1 MIRLIAT
8 GVWICL
14 VTVLSGY
21 AATLWHTETTPKTE
35 VDKLFGGLQPVK
47 TNLISVPVVS
57 SGNIQGY
64 VVAQFT
70 FTMQSDELRR
80 MSVKP
85 DVFLLDAAFR
95 AIYGEDAAMLRG
107 AKKQDLQA
115 LTTAIKTRVNQRFGK
130 DLVEDVLIE
139 KYTFVPKDEVR
150 DGANLIKMRPEFA
163 R

>member
-14 VTVLSGY
+14 VTALSSY
-21 AATLWHTETTPKTE
+21 AASMWQMQSTAGQE
-35 VDKLFGGLQPVK
+35 VDKLFGGLRSMQ
-47 TNLISVPVVS
+47 TSTISVPVVS
-57 SGNIQGY
+57 DGAVQGY

-70 FTMQSDELRR
+70 FTMNSDVERR

-95 AIYGEDAAMLRG
+95 AIYGSDPSVLRG
-107 AKKQDLQA
+107 ARKQDLQE
-115 LTTAIKTRVNQRFGK
+115 LTASIKERSNARFGK
-130 DLVEDVLIE
+130 PFIEDVLIE
-139 KYTFVPKDEVR
+139 KYNFVPKSEAR
-150 DGANLIKMRPEFA
+150 TGASLVKMRPELA